1 MNEKVAIMLGKNEGD
16 EMLSDDDDDS
26 SDDQSVDG

>member
-16 EMLSDDDDDS
+16 EMLSDGDDDYDH
-26 SDDQSVDG
+26 SVDG